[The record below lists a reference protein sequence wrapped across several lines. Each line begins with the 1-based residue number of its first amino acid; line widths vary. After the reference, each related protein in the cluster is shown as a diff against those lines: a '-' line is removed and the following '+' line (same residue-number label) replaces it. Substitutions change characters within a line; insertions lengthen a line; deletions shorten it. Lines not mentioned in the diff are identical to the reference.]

1 MKVVN
6 IRNELLSLTYGCIVR
21 QAIEDNEGDVETAN
35 KQIELIGFN
44 MGQRMVDEYLAKN
57 ECEPCKNFKEV
68 AEKVCGGFKM
78 FLGVDCKM
86 NQKSDTEFS
95 YIFAENPLDEN
106 VTLSEEHENLDY
118 SNIICGMI
126 RGALSAVNLRVK
138 CVFVS
143 DRLQK
148 EKRGQGTSTS
158 PYEIK
163 LDLEEVV
170 KKKLINY
177 ED

>member
-1 MKVVN
+1 MKGVN
-6 IRNELLSLTYGCIVR
+6 IRNELLSLTYGSIVR
-21 QAIEDNEGDVETAN
+21 QAIEDNEGDIETAN
-35 KQIELIGFN
+35 KQIETIGFN
-44 MGQRMVDEYLAKN
+44 MGQRMIDEFLAKS

-68 AEKVCGGFKM
+68 AEKVCLGFKM

-86 NQKSDTEFS
+86 NVKNEQEYS

-106 VTLSEEHENLDY
+106 VTLSDDHENLDY

-138 CVFVS
+138 CYFVN

-148 EKRGQGTSTS
+148 EKKGQGNSSS

-163 LDLEEVV
+163 LELEEIV

-177 ED
+177 DD